1 MTKSASST
9 RRLKGAAGEARAA
22 EYLSRGGWSVLER
35 NFRTRTGEIDII
47 AARGDEVVFVEVK
60 TWGALPAGELEHS
73 IDRRKQQ
80 RIARTAR
87 FFLAGRPDLS
97 ERRLR
102 FDVVFLGSDPAEIRH
117 IENAFG
123 GGIDSWYG

>member
-1 MTKSASST
+1 MTAAAEST
-9 RRLKGAAGEARAA
+9 RARGAAGEARAA
-22 EYLSRGGWSVLER
+22 EFLQRGGWRVLAR
-35 NFRTRTGEIDII
+35 NFRARSGEIDII
-47 AARGDEVVFVEVK
+47 VSRGDEIAFVEVK
-60 TWGALPAGELEHS
+60 SWRVLPAGELEHS
-73 IDRRKQQ
+73 IDRRKQL

-87 FFLAGRPDLS
+87 AFLAGKPELA

-102 FDVVFLGSDPAEIRH
+102 LDVVFLGREPQDIRH